1 MQLVRMYTPRGL
13 ERDMGFVLGKPNYFV
28 HTPPTRGRA
37 VLAHVWADC
46 RQFGRVELKVKERL
60 SVLSAVSVISQD
72 CDDVFWH
79 STRRFPFQSQVH
91 TSVSITNCHVSQP
104 LVT

>member
-37 VLAHVWADC
+37 VLAHVWGFVA
-46 RQFGRVELKVKERL
+46 LKPFV
-60 SVLSAVSVISQD
+60 VLESNVS
-72 CDDVFWH
+72 F
-79 STRRFPFQSQVH
+79 
-91 TSVSITNCHVSQP
+91 
-104 LVT
+104 